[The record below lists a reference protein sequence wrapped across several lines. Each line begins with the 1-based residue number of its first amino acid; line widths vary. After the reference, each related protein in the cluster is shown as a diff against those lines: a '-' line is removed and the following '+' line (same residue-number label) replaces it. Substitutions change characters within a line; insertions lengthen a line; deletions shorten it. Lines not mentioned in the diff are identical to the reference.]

1 MNLRKDHSH
10 TSKRFIRNH
19 WCELLGGWK
28 HPHRHSWG
36 GRAWLVLLHP
46 SRSSAILRIAHSRPC
61 MDSCTSSLC
70 FHELLPQF
78 SVTDVSART
87 TMKGAAK
94 CDKHFELQNSV
105 SQQGLE
111 RSLRFRDI
119 PGSMPAS
126 VSTVYYPSS
135 VDPFYGKGLV
145 AACHC
150 ASACLPPLTW
160 PVHGSSFW
168 SAGC

>member
-1 MNLRKDHSH
+1 MSCLVGGSTPTGTHGVAGLG
-10 TSKRFIRNH
+10 
-19 WCELLGGWK
+19 WC
-28 HPHRHSWG
+28 
-36 GRAWLVLLHP
+36 
-46 SRSSAILRIAHSRPC
+46 
-61 MDSCTSSLC
+61 SCTPVGVLPFCASLILGHAWIAAPPHC
-70 FHELLPQF
+70 VFHELLPQF

-150 ASACLPPLTW
+150 ASACLLPLTW